1 MICPKCGDEYQ
12 AGFRHCA
19 DCDVDLVEV
28 PSPPLDPPP
37 LQIVTVLATG
47 DPVRLEMAKS
57 LLDSAGV
64 DYWVKGEGLQDLFGG
79 GRMGA
84 GFNLA
89 LGPMLLQ
96 VNATDESDATA
107 ILAEVPTD
115 VAESPDS

>member
-1 MICPKCGDEYQ
+1 MP
-12 AGFRHCA
+12 CA

-28 PSPPLDPPP
+28 PSSSPEPPP

-57 LLDSAGV
+57 LLDSASV

-84 GFNLA
+84 GFNIA

-96 VNATDESDATA
+96 VDATDESDATA
-107 ILAEVPTD
+107 ILSEVPSD
-115 VAESPDS
+115 AADPPDS